1 MGPSR
6 LPSSAEYPGRLS
18 WHRRRA
24 PCGPLWCPCGVPVVS
39 PVVPSE
45 RWVVPHSRGFG
56 LEEEEQACFAMYF

>member
-24 PCGPLWCPCGVPVVS
+24 PCGAPCG
-39 PVVPSE
+39 PSE